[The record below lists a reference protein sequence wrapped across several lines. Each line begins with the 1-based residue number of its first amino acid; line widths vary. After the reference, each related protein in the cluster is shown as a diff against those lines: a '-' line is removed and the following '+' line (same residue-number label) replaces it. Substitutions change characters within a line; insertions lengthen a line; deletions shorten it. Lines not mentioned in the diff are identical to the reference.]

1 MNLMERLHINKEL
14 EWVTKKQIDNAQ
26 KRLELSEEL
35 EKDLENRVI
44 KNMINELEKENIE
57 LNKRST
63 TLISRL

>member
-14 EWVTKKQIDNAQ
+14 EWVTKKQIDNAK
-26 KRLELSEEL
+26 KRLELSGEL

-57 LNKRST
+57 LNERST
-63 TLISRL
+63 DLISRL

>member
-35 EKDLENRVI
+35 EKDLENKVI

-57 LNKRST
+57 LNERST
-63 TLISRL
+63 NLISRL

>member
-35 EKDLENRVI
+35 EKDLENKVI

-57 LNKRST
+57 LNERST
-63 TLISRL
+63 NLISKL